1 MRTFAL
7 MIALA
12 MWHPLAAG
20 AQDLPW
26 EVPPTGS
33 VVEKEIRFENDG
45 VELYGVLH
53 TLEEVRE
60 GPALVAIHGSGTP
73 EHDSWLFEHLV
84 EALPA
89 LGVSVFVYDR
99 RGTGESGGELATA
112 TFQDLADDA
121 LAAAG
126 AIAATEQVSRDA
138 IGFWGQSQGG
148 WLALE
153 AGARGKAAFVINW
166 AGPLTTPAEANF
178 FVIENAV
185 TLGGYDAQTAQR
197 AVGVRRAIDEYV
209 RGERDYAEVRDLIA
223 SAEEEEWFDRSLL
236 QPAEALPEEV
246 SETGWRQI
254 MDYDPVA
261 ALERLGAREVPT
273 WIVYG
278 GADPVVPVALSL
290 EVLEDRFGGSGDW
303 LDVTVIED
311 ADHILMFPDDPD
323 FMNPEI
329 DEADLGPESA
339 RYFVTMGAWLQSNV
353 GIR

>member
-138 IGFWGQSQGG
+138 VGFWGQSQG
-148 WLALE
+148 
-153 AGARGKAAFVINW
+153 
-166 AGPLTTPAEANF
+166 
-178 FVIENAV
+178 
-185 TLGGYDAQTAQR
+185 
-197 AVGVRRAIDEYV
+197 
-209 RGERDYAEVRDLIA
+209 
-223 SAEEEEWFDRSLL
+223 
-236 QPAEALPEEV
+236 V

-254 MDYDPVA
+254 MDYDPVV